1 MNSPLVSVIICNY
14 NYEKYLEKS
23 IKSVFAQTY
32 ANYEILVVDDGST
45 DRSREIIIHYA
56 KLYPD
61 KLIPIFKANG
71 GQASAFNFGFE
82 KSKGEIISFLDSD
95 DCWMPEKLQKVVDAF
110 EKEDYALVQHQ
121 HYIIDE
127 KDIVSERIWPSFT
140 HCSDVFS
147 RYFIEHTTDYFT
159 STSGISCLKK
169 HLENIFPLD
178 ESWKI
183 CADVPLTRPLPI
195 LGYVRTLDTPLGYYR
210 VHGYNTWMN
219 SPAQAQWIENHIRFC
234 HFLNDKLA
242 KFGIRKRLN
251 FRNSIG
257 YKAWRIKNRKDGVL
271 KLCLYLFDLGLT
283 MVVIFFRIKFSNLMF
298 RLNKFIGL
306 RRRRI

>member
-23 IKSVFAQTY
+23 IKSVLAQTY
-32 ANYEILVVDDGST
+32 ANYELLVVDDGST

-61 KLIPIFKANG
+61 QLIPIFKANG
-71 GQASAFNFGFE
+71 GQASALNVGFE
-82 KSKGEIISFLDSD
+82 KSKGKIISFLDSD

-110 EKEDYALVQHQ
+110 EKERYALVQHK

-127 KDIVSERIWPSFT
+127 KDRVSEHIWPFFI
-140 HCSDVFS
+140 HYPDVLS
-147 RYFIEHTTDYFT
+147 RYFIEHTTDFFT

-169 HLENIFPLD
+169 HLEQIFPLD
-178 ESWKI
+178 KSWKI

-219 SPAQAQWIENHIRFC
+219 SPAQAKWIENHSRSC
-234 HFLNDKLA
+234 NFLNYKLA
-242 KFGIRKRLN
+242 EFGIKQRLN
-251 FRNSIG
+251 FKKSIG
-257 YKAWRIKNRKDGVL
+257 YKAL
-271 KLCLYLFDLGLT
+271 KLKNCKEGRLKYYLHLFDLIST
-283 MVVIFFRIKFSNLMF
+283 KAIIFLKLKLSSFMF
-298 RLNKFIGL
+298 YLNNFTGRNIRKI
-306 RRRRI
+306 